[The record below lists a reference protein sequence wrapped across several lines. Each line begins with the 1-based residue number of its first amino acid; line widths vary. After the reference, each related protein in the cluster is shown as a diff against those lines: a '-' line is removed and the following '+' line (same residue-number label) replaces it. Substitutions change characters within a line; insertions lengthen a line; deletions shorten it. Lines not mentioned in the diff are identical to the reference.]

1 MNSYGLEQISATI
14 GIEDKAPT
22 KRPYPTTRV
31 SQHEVDNINKQF
43 LTKLNDMV
51 WLTRRSNLDSQRP
64 VSHDMRAQSYNLFKH
79 KKEQINNQNFLT
91 IYKP

>member
-22 KRPYPTTRV
+22 KRLYPTTRV

-43 LTKLNDMV
+43 
-51 WLTRRSNLDSQRP
+51 
-64 VSHDMRAQSYNLFKH
+64 
-79 KKEQINNQNFLT
+79 
-91 IYKP
+91 